1 MAGVREGTKSGK
13 VTISQR
19 NRTPS
24 PRRVS
29 DGFVC
34 WLCDTRRTTELYYK
48 LTPSPLCTQL
58 LDCETSAMKLEDS
71 AGKKLMWLVEENT
84 NHAVLFFRE
93 HLPRWNTM
101 DNGSIVI
108 LK

>member
-34 WLCDTRRTTELYYK
+34 WLCDTRRTTELY
-48 LTPSPLCTQL
+48 
-58 LDCETSAMKLEDS
+58 
-71 AGKKLMWLVEENT
+71 
-84 NHAVLFFRE
+84 
-93 HLPRWNTM
+93 
-101 DNGSIVI
+101 
-108 LK
+108 

>member
-29 DGFVC
+29 DGYVC
-34 WLCDTRRTTELYYK
+34 WLCGTRRTT
-48 LTPSPLCTQL
+48 
-58 LDCETSAMKLEDS
+58 
-71 AGKKLMWLVEENT
+71 
-84 NHAVLFFRE
+84 
-93 HLPRWNTM
+93 
-101 DNGSIVI
+101 
-108 LK
+108 

>member
-13 VTISQR
+13 VTITQQ

-48 LTPSPLCTQL
+48 LTPSPLCTQSRAVRHRL
-58 LDCETSAMKLEDS
+58 QNYKVGRLGREETHVVGGRK
-71 AGKKLMWLVEENT
+71 
-84 NHAVLFFRE
+84 HQ
-93 HLPRWNTM
+93 PRR
-101 DNGSIVI
+101 VVF
-108 LK
+108 

>member
-29 DGFVC
+29 DGFVR
-34 WLCDTRRTTELYYK
+34 WGWAVRHRLGNYNIGRLGREEDRFKTI
-48 LTPSPLCTQL
+48 L
-58 LDCETSAMKLEDS
+58 LHKM
-71 AGKKLMWLVEENT
+71 
-84 NHAVLFFRE
+84 
-93 HLPRWNTM
+93 
-101 DNGSIVI
+101 I
-108 LK
+108 